1 MTPHPPAILVAALAW
16 LVWAALAHALCRNP
30 RRHPLGG
37 FAYGFARLY
46 VPLWHGLR
54 VVGAENL
61 PPARPAADRD
71 ALPALVG
78 PAGRP
83 VIVVANHTAGLDPL
97 LIYLAI
103 PHAFPRFVMAADM
116 RVGSLEDFW
125 SFGRIIFID
134 RHRGSDHAA
143 LRAAL
148 NHLRAGGTLGLFPEG
163 RIRTSDVPLHP
174 FQPGLALLLA
184 RTKAAVLP
192 VVITGTPLHPT
203 AWASLYVPTRLAS
216 PAGRITLTIM
226 PIFDHLALGIRPA
239 DAPAALESL
248 FRQQLGLPM
257 TPGPAGAA
265 ARPPGPPRAPQGP
278 PAGPGNGPSAI
289 SPPAAAR

>member
-1 MTPHPPAILVAALAW
+1 MTPDPRHALAAAIAW
-16 LVWAALAHALCRNP
+16 LLWAAVAHALCAGP

-37 FAYGFARLY
+37 VAYAFARLY

-54 VVGAENL
+54 VRGSHNL

-97 LIYLAI
+97 LIFLAI
-103 PHAFPRFVMAADM
+103 PHAFPRFVMASDM
-116 RVGSLEDFW
+116 RLRALDDLW

-143 LRAAL
+143 LRAAVD
-148 NHLRAGGTLGLFPEG
+148 HLRAGGTLGLFPEG
-163 RIRTSDVPLHP
+163 RIRTPDVPLHP
-174 FQPGLALLLA
+174 FLPGLALLLA

-203 AWASLYVPTRLAS
+203 AWASLFVPTRLAS
-216 PAGRITLTIM
+216 PAGRITLTIL
-226 PIFDHLALGIRPA
+226 PLFDHLALGIKPA
-239 DAPAALESL
+239 DAPAALERL
-248 FRQQLGLPM
+248 FRKHLGLP
-257 TPGPAGAA
+257 PARAA
-265 ARPPGPPRAPQGP
+265 VTA
-278 PAGPGNGPSAI
+278 
-289 SPPAAAR
+289 PAAAR